1 MLIYMTYLTI
11 NTPENG
17 EKECPE
23 EDYSVVN
30 YLNCFECPLLFKF
43 VLFTL
48 IHPPEF
54 NMK

>member
-23 EDYSVVN
+23 EEYSVV
-30 YLNCFECPLLFKF
+30 
-43 VLFTL
+43 
-48 IHPPEF
+48 I
-54 NMK
+54 